1 MLSELAFLPLI
12 RRGTRPLL
20 GAGLL
25 FTSLLGAT
33 PAAAA
38 PGLPGLSHYAPRKVK
53 VRPFITDDTRV
64 VGARRAQLE
73 TWARVD
79 HAAFQQWAIVAY
91 GPTKWLEL
99 SLGGVFGADREPDG
113 NRFAYALPLLA
124 AKVLLREY
132 QDGAGPGFGLAAG
145 TFLPYGKAT
154 FKAVGYGTFGYLTI
168 SQCFG
173 EGERLLLHLNG
184 GGNYLCVSNPE
195 VGADP
200 HQLVATWGFGG
211 QLRTVGGLH
220 VVGESFS
227 GDPYVPGTGTAY
239 QTGFRYFVSPLV
251 QVDATVGEGLAGKV
265 QLPFWMSAG
274 VRLVTTRFQK
284 PGPLPR

>member
-1 MLSELAFLPLI
+1 MLSLPTLLSRFRRATWPLAQ
-12 RRGTRPLL
+12 T
-20 GAGLL
+20 GLL
-25 FTSLLGAT
+25 LTAMLGTT
-33 PAAAA
+33 PAVAA
-38 PGLPGLSHYAPRKVK
+38 PGVPGLRHYAPRQVK
-53 VRPFITDDTRV
+53 VRPFITDDARV
-64 VGARRAQLE
+64 VGERLAQLE

-79 HAAFQQWAIVAY
+79 HAALQQWAIVAY

-113 NRFAYALPLLA
+113 NRLAYALPLLA

-132 QDGAGPGFGLAAG
+132 KAGAGPGFGVAAG
-145 TFLPYGKAT
+145 TFLPYGKGT
-154 FKAVGYGTFGYLTI
+154 FKAVGYGTFGYVTV

-184 GGNYLCVSNPE
+184 GGNYLRVGNPE
-195 VGADP
+195 AGTDP

-220 VVGESFS
+220 VVGELFS

-251 QVDATVGEGLAGKV
+251 QVDATVGQGLAGRV
-265 QLPFWMSAG
+265 QLPFWASAG
-274 VRLVTTRFQK
+274 VRIVTTRFQK
-284 PGPLPR
+284 PDPLPR